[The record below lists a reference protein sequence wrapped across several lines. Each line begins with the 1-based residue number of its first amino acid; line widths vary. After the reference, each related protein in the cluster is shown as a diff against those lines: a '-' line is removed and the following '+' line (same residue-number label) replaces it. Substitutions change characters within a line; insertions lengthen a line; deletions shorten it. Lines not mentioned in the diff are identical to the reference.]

1 MAKRKDLKQ
10 DIKQLVDEVVVDCL
24 QYMKAN
30 PNQDE
35 GKVKEIIS
43 EILKLRKDLIHRV
56 NHLSEN
62 TEAKK
67 VKEHF
72 DAIIKDLLEKTDEA
86 FKKISA
92 LPRKW
97 DYVWTSWNLS
107 RPPQLFTT
115 SGNYPCLRRSSV
127 NRPNSP
133 ILSLN

>member
-92 LPRKW
+92 LPRK
-97 DYVWTSWNLS
+97 
-107 RPPQLFTT
+107 
-115 SGNYPCLRRSSV
+115 
-127 NRPNSP
+127 
-133 ILSLN
+133 

>member
-86 FKKISA
+86 FKEISA
-92 LPRKW
+92 LPRK
-97 DYVWTSWNLS
+97 
-107 RPPQLFTT
+107 
-115 SGNYPCLRRSSV
+115 
-127 NRPNSP
+127 
-133 ILSLN
+133 